1 MSILLHH
8 PKASPALTV
17 PVTDF
22 STVLRW
28 AAADAGFWV
37 ADHGGAFAGTIDQ
50 HGQHFFVRNG
60 FGEYLGDYRTLP
72 AAQLALDRHVQP
84 DPVEP
89 PC

>member
-8 PKASPALTV
+8 PKTSPALTV
-17 PVTDF
+17 TD
-22 STVLRW
+22 SSAVLRW
-28 AAADAGFWV
+28 AAADTGFWV

-72 AAQLALDRHVQP
+72 AAQTALDRHVQS

>member
-8 PKASPALTV
+8 PKTSPALTV
-17 PVTDF
+17 TVP
-22 STVLRW
+22 STMLRW

-37 ADHGGAFAGTIDQ
+37 ADSGGAFAGTIDQ

-72 AAQLALDRHVQP
+72 DAQTALDRHVQTAP
-84 DPVEP
+84 IEP